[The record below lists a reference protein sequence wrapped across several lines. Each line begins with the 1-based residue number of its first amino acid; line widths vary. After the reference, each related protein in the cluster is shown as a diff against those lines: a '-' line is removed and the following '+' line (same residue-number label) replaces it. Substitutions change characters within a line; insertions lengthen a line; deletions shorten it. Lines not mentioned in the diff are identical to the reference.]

1 MSNIEALFDKFSH
14 ASKIEEVSIF
24 SLNVSEHKK
33 TYIVKTNSL
42 AALQLELL
50 RRRVISLINELRIG
64 ITRVR
69 Q

>member
-1 MSNIEALFDKFSH
+1 MEALFDKFSY

>member
-1 MSNIEALFDKFSH
+1 MSNVEALFDKFSY

>member
-1 MSNIEALFDKFSH
+1 MSNIEALFDKFSY